1 MKNTVPLV
9 TFSKKLY
16 NVRVYNFTIQTC
28 QMNKKLYLS
37 LILSLISWH
46 AFSQAGNAIYS
57 FLELPVS
64 SRQAALGGSNISLRD
79 NDMNFAFR
87 NPALLTAE
95 TDNSLGL
102 NMANYLADIRFGSAM
117 YGKNFGKNNFFALGV
132 QYVDYGTF
140 DGRDELNEPIGF
152 FTAKDMSISIIYA
165 RPLTSKITVGGT
177 LKPIASVYE
186 VYTSY
191 GIALD
196 AGLSYND
203 DASLFSAG
211 LVVRNFGTQIKG
223 YYENEDGQH
232 LEALPLNIELG
243 ITKKLTHAPLRF
255 SVTLHNLQHWNLNY
269 ASLNQKTTT
278 FDETKENGEIS
289 FIDMAFRHSIIGVE
303 FVPGKNFYL
312 AASYNHRRHQ
322 ELSMNGFKSMA
333 GFSFGGGIKLYK
345 FQVGFGMTQFQMG
358 NYSYQFS
365 ISTSLNEFRL

>member
-1 MKNTVPLV
+1 
-9 TFSKKLY
+9 
-16 NVRVYNFTIQTC
+16 
-28 QMNKKLYLS
+28 MNKKLYLS
-37 LILSLISWH
+37 LILLLTNCY

-64 SRQAALGGSNISLRD
+64 SRLAALGGSNISLKD
-79 NDMNFAFR
+79 NDLNFAFR
-87 NPALLTAE
+87 NPALLSSE
-95 TDNSLGL
+95 TDNSIGF
-102 NMANYLADIRFGSAM
+102 NIANYLADIQFGSAM
-117 YGKNFGKNNFFALGV
+117 YGKNFGKNNFFAIGI

-140 DGRDELNEPIGF
+140 DGRDELNEPVGF
-152 FTAKDMSISIIYA
+152 FTAKDMSLSIVYA

-203 DASLFSAG
+203 DAALFSAG
-211 LVVRNFGTQIKG
+211 LVVRNVGTQIKG

-232 LEALPLNIELG
+232 LESLPLNIELG
-243 ITKKLTHAPLRF
+243 MTKKLTHAPFRF

-269 ASLNQKTTT
+269 ASLNQETST
-278 FDETKENGEIS
+278 FDETNDNGEIG
-289 FIDMAFRHSIIGVE
+289 FVDMAFRHSIIGVE

-345 FQVGFGMTQFQMG
+345 FQVGFGMNQFQVG

>member
-1 MKNTVPLV
+1 MNN
-9 TFSKKLY
+9 F
-16 NVRVYNFTIQTC
+16 RVYSFTIQTC
-28 QMNKKLYLS
+28 QMNKKLYPL
-37 LILSLISWH
+37 LIFSLISWH

-140 DGRDELNEPIGF
+140 DGRDELNEPTGF

-278 FDETKENGEIS
+278 FDETKEKKSIS
-289 FIDMAFRHSIIGVE
+289 SVDMAFRHSIIGVE

-345 FQVGFGMTQFQMG
+345 FQVGFGMTQFQVG